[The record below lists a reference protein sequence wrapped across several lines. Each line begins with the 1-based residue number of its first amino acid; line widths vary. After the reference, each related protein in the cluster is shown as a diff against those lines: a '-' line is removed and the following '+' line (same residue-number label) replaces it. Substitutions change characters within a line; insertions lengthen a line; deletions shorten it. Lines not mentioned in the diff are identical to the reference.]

1 MTTLLEKKMEQ
12 ALITY
17 AHKDDPKGTRY
28 RQYAA
33 DPVPAWAVDV
43 QPEVPEAKLKPSTFC
58 EFPWD
63 SAVQDA
69 DSEVIA
75 VNCMKIMR
83 RLGDNWGLTWAT
95 YSAERKKDGGF
106 GSSEKYHFDRVQQY
120 VKDGESAKR
129 FSKVWAKAAEKAESM
144 PA

>member
-1 MTTLLEKKMEQ
+1 MEQ
-12 ALITY
+12 AMITY
-17 AHKDDPKGTRY
+17 AHQGDPKGTRY

-33 DPVPAWAVDV
+33 DPVPVWAVDV
-43 QPEVPEAKLKPSTFC
+43 KPEVPELKPSHFC

-63 SAVQDA
+63 SAVQDC

-83 RLGDNWGLTWAT
+83 RLGDNWGLTWT
-95 YSAERKKDGGF
+95 EYSKERRKDGGF
-106 GSSEKYHFDRVQQY
+106 SDSEKYHFDRVKQY
-120 VKDGESAKR
+120 VKDGASAR
-129 FSKVWAKAAEKAESM
+129 TFSKVWAKAATAAEAM